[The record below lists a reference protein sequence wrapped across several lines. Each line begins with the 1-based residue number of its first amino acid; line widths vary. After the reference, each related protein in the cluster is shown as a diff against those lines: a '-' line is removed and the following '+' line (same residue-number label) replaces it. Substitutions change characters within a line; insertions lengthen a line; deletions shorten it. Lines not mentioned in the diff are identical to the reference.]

1 MLLSGIFS
9 AHEGLKDNLSSIT
22 KLSYMKANLNNMLIL
37 SIESSC
43 DETSA
48 AVVKMTDTER
58 QILSNFTASQIDT
71 HKLYGGVVPE
81 IASRAHIEAISN
93 LTYSAIEESGI
104 SVSDIDLIGVTA
116 YPGLI
121 GALLVGVNFAKS
133 LAYANNIPLVAV
145 NHTHAHAAAAYF
157 TYPELKPPYIAL
169 TASGGHTSISD
180 VTSYTEFNL
189 IGRTRDDAAG
199 EAFDKVARVLG
210 IPYPGGAELDRLA
223 SSGNSDAV
231 SFPSAAIQ
239 GETFDF
245 SFSGLKTSAI
255 NYINSTKQKYG
266 DVNAADIAASFTK
279 TIVTSIS
286 SRIESAAKYCK
297 RDKIVLAGGVAAN
310 SHLREE
316 IAFLCKKNQWKLYM
330 PDLKLCGD
338 NAAMIG
344 AQAYF
349 EYLSGKKDGIT
360 LNARATIE

>member
-1 MLLSGIFS
+1 M
-9 AHEGLKDNLSSIT
+9 
-22 KLSYMKANLNNMLIL
+22 
-37 SIESSC
+37 
-43 DETSA
+43 
-48 AVVKMTDTER
+48 
-58 QILSNFTASQIDT
+58 
-71 HKLYGGVVPE
+71 
-81 IASRAHIEAISN
+81 
-93 LTYSAIEESGI
+93 
-104 SVSDIDLIGVTA
+104 
-116 YPGLI
+116 
-121 GALLVGVNFAKS
+121 
-133 LAYANNIPLVAV
+133 
-145 NHTHAHAAAAYF
+145 
-157 TYPELKPPYIAL
+157 

-180 VTSYTEFNL
+180 VTSYTEFNV

-245 SFSGLKTSAI
+245 SFSGLKTAAI

-338 NAAMIG
+338 NAARLALKHI
-344 AQAYF
+344 
-349 EYLSGKKDGIT
+349 LNICRVKKT
-360 LNARATIE
+360 A

>member
-145 NHTHAHAAAAYF
+145 NHTHAHASAEYF

-169 TASGGHTSISD
+169 TASGGHTSSSD

-245 SFSGLKTSAI
+245 SFSGLKTAAI